1 MQYSPHQYIPT
12 LFSFFGRSPSGRKG
26 LILLRLAFHQSF
38 LQAFRTCRKDLVN
51 AAYIFNFGQKMQHIS
66 VGTPKSFSFLGG
78 APFSR
83 RGLIRLRLALHQSFL
98 QYFRTCRKDWW
109 MRDTFL
115 ISDKMQYY
123 SLVSIF
129 LPGGTFFFIFGRSPF
144 GRRGLISLRLAWL

>member
-1 MQYSPHQYIPT
+1 MSRTNSFPKAPAIGRIGFPYLQEGLVNAGYIFNLRQKMQYSPHQYIPT

-98 QYFRTCRKDWW
+98 QYFRTCRKDW
-109 MRDTFL
+109 
-115 ISDKMQYY
+115 
-123 SLVSIF
+123 
-129 LPGGTFFFIFGRSPF
+129 
-144 GRRGLISLRLAWL
+144 